1 MAEKNY
7 SRSVIQSFTQT
18 NPLGTLTCA
27 THRDR
32 HDKNNMTSLD
42 CF

>member
-7 SRSVIQSFTQT
+7 SMSVIPSFTQT
-18 NPLGTLTCA
+18 DPLGTLTCD
-27 THRDR
+27 THRDG